1 MTLYARSDLMSV
13 AIPADSGGCGT
24 THNRPVNKGAPVRVW
39 QITCPPCESY
49 LRGDTKPKVIKV
61 IPGDKDNN
69 IPSRMEHVVDADPHW
84 STTPEGVPL
93 SPDEQHVH
101 KLRSERGR
109 QDLDM
114 LQAIASLRNTGIDL
128 GDYRDAMWLLEQ
140 RFDKRIIHGSMVC
153 AAGHNNSA
161 GVKFCQECGISM
173 TTLGIIDAAEDDDP
187 EPSEPFI
194 DVYKLDFKTL
204 QKMCKEKGLSARGT
218 ADQLRQRLTT

>member
-1 MTLYARSDLMSV
+1 MTLYPRSDLMSV
-13 AIPADSGGCGT
+13 GIPTDSGGCGN
-24 THNRPVNKGAPVRVW
+24 THIRPVNKGVPVKIW
-39 QITCPPCESY
+39 KLDCPPCESY
-49 LRGDTKPKVIKV
+49 LRGDTKAKVIKV

-93 SPDEQHVH
+93 TPDEQHVH
-101 KLRSERGR
+101 KIRSERGR

-153 AAGHNNSA
+153 AAGHNNAA

-173 TTLGIIDAAEDDDP
+173 TTLGIIDATEEDDP
-187 EPSEPFI
+187 EPAEPFI
-194 DVYKLDFKTL
+194 DVYKLDFKSL